1 MPIEKKSDLRTAA
14 QYSNVQG
21 LSGKD
26 FDRQFGKALYI
37 DANLN
42 LDNFSQQAQHGNDPA
57 LRTFA
62 KKQLAELKRLAKA
75 TDQYKGT

>member
-1 MPIEKKSDLRTAA
+1 MSIEKKPDLRTAA

-21 LSGKD
+21 LSGKN
-26 FDRQFGKALYI
+26 FDQQFGKALYI

-42 LDNFSQQAQHGNDPA
+42 LDNFSQQAQQGKDPV
-57 LRTFA
+57 LRAFA
-62 KKQLAELKRLAKA
+62 KKQLGELKRLAKA